1 MSNSIS
7 REDIL
12 RELELLP
19 VWRPKMAPLPKTEL
33 AKEADNSSASLT
45 VETSP
50 IVELKVQVLEPDAI
64 TTLEPTIAE
73 NAGLPAETALPITGK
88 GTIAPARAEAIQNM
102 DWAALQDCIKE
113 CQACELAASRTKT
126 VFGAG
131 DPNAEWLFVG
141 EAPDSIED
149 QRGEPFA
156 GQAGKLLD
164 NILIAMQLRRGQNV
178 FVTNVLKCRMPD
190 HGSPLN
196 EEVLQC
202 DPYLKQQIALIK
214 PKRIVALGQFAAQS
228 LLQTDAPIAN
238 LRSHVHQYNDVPV
251 VVTFHPADLLRNPED
266 KPKAWDDL
274 CLARQTM
281 QALPGHNP

>member
-19 VWRPKMAPLPKTEL
+19 VWLPKMAPLPKTEL

-45 VETSP
+45 VETP
-50 IVELKVQVLEPDAI
+50 AIVEVKAQVLEPEAT
-64 TTLEPTIAE
+64 TTLEPVIAKNDE
-73 NAGLPAETALPITGK
+73 LPAETALPITAK
-88 GTIAPARAEAIQNM
+88 GNIAPDRAETIQNM

-141 EAPDSIED
+141 EAPDDVED

-164 NILIAMQLRRGQNV
+164 NMLIAMQLRRGQNV
-178 FVTNVLKCRMPD
+178 YITNVLKCRPTD
-190 HGSPLN
+190 HRGPLH
-196 EEVLQC
+196 EEALQC

-214 PKRIVALGQFAAQS
+214 PKMIIALGQFAAQS
-228 LLQTDAPIAN
+228 LLETDAPFAS
-238 LRSHVHQYNDVPV
+238 LRGQVHQYNDVPV
-251 VVTFHPADLLRNPED
+251 VVTFHPADLLRKPED

-281 QALPGHNP
+281 QALPGHNS